1 MQSAIYVV
9 LKELLRIEVDPN
21 LFCSKSMLLQM
32 EGSWLSC
39 FSDLIVIW
47 HIVIVQKVGSNPSWL
62 SCSWS
67 SDRRLLSPPAA
78 AAAARPSPSSCSL
91 QWATILPTVSI
102 EIGRNLWKYSYCDIS
117 NLVKLSPPA
126 AAAPPPSPAAC
137 SEPLFVLLWTWIESD
152 RNCETLRAKM
162 FWFWHLK
169 LFSPPAW
176 VGETGKCQ
184 RETIEHYWF
193 MQWQG
198 IQLFDWRQNCFRKWK
213 KQKLYVNY
221 LWTESVS
228 N

>member
-67 SDRRLLSPPAA
+67 SDRRLLSPPAV
-78 AAAARPSPSSCSL
+78 AAARPSPSSCSL

-102 EIGRNLWKYSYCDIS
+102 EIGRNLIFLLRHLKSGQTFSSCSSSSSSFSCSLQW
-117 NLVKLSPPA
+117 A
-126 AAAPPPSPAAC
+126 AVC
-137 SEPLFVLLWTWIESD
+137 LTVNMNWIWSELWNIESKNVLILTSQTIFSSCLGWWNWQVSE
-152 RNCETLRAKM
+152 RNNWTLLIYAM
-162 FWFWHLK
+162 AGNTTLWLTTK
-169 LFSPPAW
+169 LFQK
-176 VGETGKCQ
+176 V
-184 RETIEHYWF
+184 
-193 MQWQG
+193 
-198 IQLFDWRQNCFRKWK
+198 K

>member
-9 LKELLRIEVDPN
+9 LRIEVDPN
-21 LFCSKSMLLQM
+21 LFCSNPCCSKWRGVGWAASLIWLWFGMLWLCKKLVQIQVGWAAPDPRTAGCFLLLQQ
-32 EGSWLSC
+32 L
-39 FSDLIVIW
+39 
-47 HIVIVQKVGSNPSWL
+47 
-62 SCSWS
+62 
-67 SDRRLLSPPAA
+67 A
-78 AAAARPSPSSCSL
+78 PSPSSCSL

-193 MQWQG
+193 MRWQG

>member
-78 AAAARPSPSSCSL
+78 AAARPSLSSCSL

-102 EIGRNLWKYSYCDIS
+102 EIGQNLWKYSYCDIS

-126 AAAPPPSPAAC
+126 AAAPPPSPAVSRCLSYCEHELNLIGIVKHWEQKC
-137 SEPLFVLLWTWIESD
+137 SDFDISNYFLLLPGLVKLASVREKQLNIIDLCDGREYNSLIDDKTVSESEKTKVI
-152 RNCETLRAKM
+152 CEL
-162 FWFWHLK
+162 
-169 LFSPPAW
+169 S
-176 VGETGKCQ
+176 VNGKC
-184 RETIEHYWF
+184 I
-193 MQWQG
+193 
-198 IQLFDWRQNCFRKWK
+198 
-213 KQKLYVNY
+213 
-221 LWTESVS
+221 
-228 N
+228 